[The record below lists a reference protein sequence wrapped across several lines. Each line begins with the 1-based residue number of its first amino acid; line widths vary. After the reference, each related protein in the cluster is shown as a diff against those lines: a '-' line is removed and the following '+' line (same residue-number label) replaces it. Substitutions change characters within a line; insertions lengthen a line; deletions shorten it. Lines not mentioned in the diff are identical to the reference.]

1 MPPAT
6 ALCIDGD
13 PMASLPSENP
23 TIPSSQTISREQ
35 LYEAVWSTP
44 ATHLAAR
51 FGVSDSFLARICKR
65 LRVPRPQPGYWA
77 KLAVGKAP
85 PKPALAPAEPGDET
99 HWEFSSAL
107 SPQRHV
113 ESNPTLSKQ
122 AQPSETAIEAVP
134 TQTSPSQASPAPST
148 PSSDVAAPR
157 KAARRRV
164 PATHPLIEGVIGL
177 IPQGRVTDEGFY
189 RPRKRLLPDIIT
201 SEKQLETI
209 LRLANKLY
217 RHLEACG
224 HRVRISTL
232 NSGLH
237 HTSIDPTP
245 PGKKSGTHV
254 TLWQPERP
262 TVVYFDDV
270 AIGLSLFET
279 LREREMQYVGG
290 EYIPVTSVSPMMKQQ
305 LGWASWST
313 TRLVPSGEFCL
324 QAYSP
329 YPSTDWVH
337 QWRGTTSALSSQ
349 FDEITQTLQN
359 AIPTITAL
367 IEQARLAA
375 EKWQREWEESRER
388 ERREAQA
395 KRRAKAI
402 ETARTEL
409 LAIIDDWDQYQRI
422 SAFFNEILTQSE
434 GISEASRLQIL
445 HKLAAAE
452 KLFGGADTLARLAQW
467 QPPHGPEADA

>member
-1 MPPAT
+1 ME
-6 ALCIDGD
+6 
-13 PMASLPSENP
+13 SLPSENP
-23 TIPSSQTISREQ
+23 AAIPSSQTISREQ

-44 ATHLAAR
+44 ATHLASR
-51 FGVSDSFLARICKR
+51 FGVSDSFLARICKH

-85 PKPALAPAEPGDET
+85 PKPVLAPAEPGDDT
-99 HWEFSSAL
+99 YWEFSPSF
-107 SPQRHV
+107 SPQLHAK
-113 ESNPTLSKQ
+113 SKPTISKKD
-122 AQPSETAIEAVP
+122 QPFETAIEAAP
-134 TQTSPSQASPAPST
+134 AQEPPRSASPVST
-148 PSSDVAAPR
+148 TSAQNGDAVTPR

-177 IPQGRVTDEGFY
+177 IPQGRVTDEGLY
-189 RPRKRLLPDIIT
+189 KPRKRLLPDIVT

-245 PGKKSGTHV
+245 PDKKSRMHV
-254 TLWQPERP
+254 ALWQPDRP
-262 TVVYFDDV
+262 TVVYINEV

-279 LREREMQYVGG
+279 LREQEMQYLGG
-290 EYIPVTSVSPMMKQQ
+290 EYVPVTSVSPTMKQR
-305 LGWASWST
+305 LGWATWST

-329 YPSTDWVH
+329 YPSTDWMH
-337 QWRGTTSALSSQ
+337 QWRGTTSALSLQ

-359 AIPTITAL
+359 AIPTITVL

-395 KRRAKAI
+395 KRRAKEI
-402 ETARTEL
+402 ETARAEL

-422 SAFFNEILTQSE
+422 SAFFNEILTQSD
-434 GISEASRLQIL
+434 GISEASRLRIL

-452 KLFGGADTLARLAQW
+452 KLFGGADTLARLTQW
-467 QPPHGPEADA
+467 HPPHEPEADA

>member
-1 MPPAT
+1 MV
-6 ALCIDGD
+6 
-13 PMASLPSENP
+13 SLPSENL
-23 TIPSSQTISREQ
+23 TIPSNQTISRQQ

-44 ATHLAAR
+44 ATHLASR

-99 HWEFSSAL
+99 YWEFSSAL

-113 ESNPTLSKQ
+113 KSKPTPPNQ
-122 AQPSETAIEAVP
+122 AQPSETVIKAVSAQEP
-134 TQTSPSQASPAPST
+134 LSQVSPAPST
-148 PSSDVAAPR
+148 PAPSSDVAAPR
-157 KAARRRV
+157 KTARRRV
-164 PATHPLIEGVIGL
+164 PATHPLIEGVMGL
-177 IPQGRVTDEGFY
+177 IPQGRVTDEGLY
-189 RPRKRLLPDIIT
+189 KPRKRLLPDIVT
-201 SEKQLETI
+201 SDKQLEII

-245 PGKKSGTHV
+245 PGKKSRMHV
-254 TLWQPERP
+254 ALWQPDRP
-262 TVVYFDDV
+262 TVVYINEV

-279 LREREMQYVGG
+279 LREQEMQYVGG
-290 EYIPVTSVSPMMKQQ
+290 EYVPVTSVSPAMKQR
-305 LGWASWST
+305 LGWATWST

-337 QWRGTTSALSSQ
+337 QWRGTTSALRSQ

-422 SAFFNEILTQSE
+422 SAFFNEILTQSD

-467 QPPHGPEADA
+467 QPPHEPEADD